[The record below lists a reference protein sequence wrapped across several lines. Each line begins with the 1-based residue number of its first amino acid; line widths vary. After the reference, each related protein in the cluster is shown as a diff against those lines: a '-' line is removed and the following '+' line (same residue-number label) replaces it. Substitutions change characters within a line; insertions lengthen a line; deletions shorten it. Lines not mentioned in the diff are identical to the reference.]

1 MKINNS
7 KNANNVQNLKGLRNM
22 DSKKIPTVAEEVKSA
37 LQRLYNN
44 AERQIPENM
53 TFTPVLETFKNL
65 SKEYSVKEFIIKII
79 ADPVDVK
86 NSRRVLLEAEVPN
99 SDYMAS
105 LTLTKGKK
113 SDILKEISE
122 ESFSQKVLELLSE
135 IDNATQAF
143 EKR

>member
-7 KNANNVQNLKGLRNM
+7 KNTNNVQNSKGLRNM

-44 AERQIPENM
+44 AERQVPENM
-53 TFTPVLETFKNL
+53 TFTPILETFKNF

-79 ADPVDVK
+79 ADPIDVK

-105 LTLTKGKK
+105 LTLTKGNK

-122 ESFSQKVLELLSE
+122 ESFSQKVLELLKD
-135 IDNATQAF
+135 IDNATQSF

>member
-7 KNANNVQNLKGLRNM
+7 KNTNNVQNSKGLRNM

-44 AERQIPENM
+44 AERQVPENM

-79 ADPVDVK
+79 ADPIDVK

-105 LTLTKGKK
+105 LTLTKGNK

-122 ESFSQKVLELLSE
+122 ESFSQKVLELLKD
-135 IDNATQAF
+135 IDNATQSF

>member
-113 SDILKEISE
+113 SEILKEISE